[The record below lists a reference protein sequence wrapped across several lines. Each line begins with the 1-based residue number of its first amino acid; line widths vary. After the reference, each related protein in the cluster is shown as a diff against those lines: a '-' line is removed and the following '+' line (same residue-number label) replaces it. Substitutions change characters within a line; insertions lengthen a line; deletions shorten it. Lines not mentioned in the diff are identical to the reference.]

1 MNKADYLFTLKNA
14 LAGLAPEVITDIL
27 NGYEMRFI
35 EGASLGRS
43 EQEIVQTLD
52 LPQVVAA
59 RFLDHPYPSAGV
71 KKTANTEKTPFIT
84 GTRFFS
90 FIGLSF
96 FNLFLIIPS
105 IVFCALLFASYVSSL
120 GFMIGGS
127 AYTAASL
134 AQVDQVVLNQPKSK
148 QGSADA
154 SNNEQA
160 IFDITS
166 SGITINEDEVDTR
179 HTSGI
184 HFGKRNSPFQASA
197 WLGIG
202 ITLGGILLLLINLIV
217 SKYSF
222 IGVKRYLKLNYS
234 ILKGA

>member
-1 MNKADYLFTLKNA
+1 MNKADYLITLKNA

-43 EQEIVQTLD
+43 EQEIIQTLD

-59 RFLDHPYPSAGV
+59 RFLDHGHYAAPI
-71 KKTANTEKTPFIT
+71 KKPREAHIAA

-90 FIGLSF
+90 FLGLSF

-120 GFMIGGS
+120 GFVIGGS

-134 AQVDQVVLNQPKSK
+134 AQVNQIVLNQGKSGK
-148 QGSADA
+148 GSASFTGD
-154 SNNEQA
+154 EQA
-160 IFDITS
+160 VLNITPT
-166 SGITINEDEVDTR
+166 GIIVNEDEVDTK

-184 HFGKRNSPFQASA
+184 HFGKRNTPFKASV
-197 WLGIG
+197 WQGIG
-202 ITLGGILLLLINLIV
+202 IALGGILLFLINLV
-217 SKYSF
+217 VTKYSF
-222 IGVKRYLKLNYS
+222 MGVKRYIMLNYS